1 VSGELWL
8 SEEQVK
14 RLWPHFQKAR
24 DKPRLDD
31 RRVMSGII
39 VVHRNG
45 LRWRHAPA
53 EHGSP
58 ETRLTPT
65 GGASRGWACSPA

>member
-1 VSGELWL
+1 VTGEFWL
-8 SEEQVK
+8 SEEQVNL
-14 RLWPHFQKAR
+14 LWPHFQKAW

-31 RRVMSGII
+31 RQVMSGII

-53 EHGSP
+53 EHGPRDPSY
-58 ETRLTPT
+58 THWR
-65 GGASRGWACSPA
+65 R